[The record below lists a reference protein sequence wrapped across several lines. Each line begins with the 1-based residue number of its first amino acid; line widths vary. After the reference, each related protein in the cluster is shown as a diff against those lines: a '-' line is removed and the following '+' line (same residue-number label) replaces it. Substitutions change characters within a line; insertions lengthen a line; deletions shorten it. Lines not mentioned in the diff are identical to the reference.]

1 MKDFAGKIAVITGGG
16 TGMGRELARQ
26 LVAEGCNVAMCDVS
40 AAAMAETKRLCEV
53 EKLPQGLRI
62 TTHIADVS
70 IEDQLLRFRDE
81 LAEQQ
86 GTDRIHLLFNNAG
99 IGGGGSLFTNTR
111 EQWEK
116 TFNIC
121 WGGVY
126 LGVRTFLPLLL
137 KADEGH
143 IVNTSSVNGFWA
155 SVGPGVSHTAYSA
168 AKFAV
173 KGFTEALINDLRL
186 NAPHIK
192 CSVVMP
198 GHIGTSIVSN
208 SRKIQSGSES
218 ERLSETEIA
227 VTRQRLNGIGIDTA
241 PMSDE
246 DIQQIAADRARTFRD
261 ELTEQQA
268 TDKIHLLFNNAGIGG
283 GGSLFTNTREQWE
296 KTFNI
301 CWGGVY
307 LGVRTFLPML
317 VKADEAHIVNTSSV
331 NGFWASV
338 GIGVSHTAYSA
349 AKFAVKGFTEAL
361 INDLRLNAPHV
372 KCSVVMPG
380 HIGTSI
386 VSNSRKIQSGSDSD
400 RLSENEVLTT
410 RQRLKGMG
418 IDTAPMSD
426 EDIQKI
432 ALDRARTFRD
442 EAPTT
447 AATAARTILDGVKA
461 DRWRILVGDDAHRL
475 DERVRQ
481 APERAYEPEFYQSF
495 AAEVGWRLG

>member
-40 AAAMAETKRLCEV
+40 AEAMAETRRLCEV

-70 IEDQLLRFRDE
+70 IEDQFLRFRDE
-81 LAEQQ
+81 LIEQQ
-86 GTDRIHLLFNNAG
+86 ATDRIHLLFNNAG

-111 EQWEK
+111 EQWER

-155 SVGPGVSHTAYSA
+155 SVGLGVSHTAYCS

-173 KGFTEALINDLRL
+173 KGFTEALMNDLRL

-208 SRKIQSGSES
+208 SRKVQSGTES
-218 ERLSETEIA
+218 DLLNPNEIM
-227 VTRQRLNGIGIDTA
+227 Q
-241 PMSDE
+241 
-246 DIQQIAADRARTFRD
+246 
-261 ELTEQQA
+261 
-268 TDKIHLLFNNAGIGG
+268 
-283 GGSLFTNTREQWE
+283 
-296 KTFNI
+296 
-301 CWGGVY
+301 
-307 LGVRTFLPML
+307 
-317 VKADEAHIVNTSSV
+317 
-331 NGFWASV
+331 
-338 GIGVSHTAYSA
+338 
-349 AKFAVKGFTEAL
+349 
-361 INDLRLNAPHV
+361 
-372 KCSVVMPG
+372 
-380 HIGTSI
+380 
-386 VSNSRKIQSGSDSD
+386 
-400 RLSENEVLTT
+400 T

-418 IDTAPMSD
+418 IDVAAMSN
-426 EDIQKI
+426 EQIQQI
-432 ALDRARTFRD
+432 ALERAQKFRD
-442 EAPTT
+442 EAPMT
-447 AATAARTILDGVKA
+447 AAAAAKVILDGVKA
-461 DRWRILVGDDAHRL
+461 ERWRILVGDDAHEL

-481 APERAYEPEFYQSF
+481 APEKAYTPEFYQSF
-495 AAEVGWRLG
+495 VEQVGWRLG

>member
-40 AAAMAETKRLCEV
+40 ASAMVETKQLCEM

-86 GTDRIHLLFNNAG
+86 ATDKIHLLFNNAG

-155 SVGPGVSHTAYSA
+155 SVGLGVSHTAYSA

-173 KGFTEALINDLRL
+173 KGFTEALMNDLRL

-218 ERLSETEIA
+218 ERLNETEIA
-227 VTRQRLNGIGIDTA
+227 VTRQRLNGMGVDTA

-246 DIQQIAADRARTFRD
+246 DIQNIAADRARTFRD
-261 ELTEQQA
+261 EA
-268 TDKIHLLFNNAGIGG
+268 
-283 GGSLFTNTREQWE
+283 
-296 KTFNI
+296 
-301 CWGGVY
+301 
-307 LGVRTFLPML
+307 PM
-317 VKADEAHIVNTSSV
+317 
-331 NGFWASV
+331 
-338 GIGVSHTAYSA
+338 TAAAA
-349 AKFAVKGFTEAL
+349 AKV
-361 INDLRLNAPHV
+361 
-372 KCSVVMPG
+372 
-380 HIGTSI
+380 
-386 VSNSRKIQSGSDSD
+386 
-400 RLSENEVLTT
+400 
-410 RQRLKGMG
+410 
-418 IDTAPMSD
+418 
-426 EDIQKI
+426 
-432 ALDRARTFRD
+432 
-442 EAPTT
+442 
-447 AATAARTILDGVKA
+447 ILDGVKA
-461 DRWRILVGDDAHRL
+461 GRWRILVGDDAHRL

-481 APERAYEPEFYQSF
+481 TPERAYDAEFYQSF
-495 AAEVGWRLG
+495 VAEVGWRLG